1 MGPIMR
7 IVFLVALV
15 VTAVNGEASKARPT
29 STKRTLEKHPAFVA
43 LRKEL
48 EELKAM
54 YGELKAG
61 STSSVGVSTAD
72 KTSQTEG
79 ISANN
84 LNLASGGKKFPAV
97 RKLSS
102 AQRKRILI
110 TGGAGFV
117 GSHLTDVLMKQGHE
131 VTVMDNFFTGRKAN
145 IEHWVGHPNFELA
158 HHDVVEEFMEE
169 VDEIYHL
176 ASPASPPHY
185 MYNPIKTI
193 KTNTIGTINMLGLAR
208 RVGARIL
215 LASTSEIYGD
225 PEVHPQVESYR
236 GNVNTIGPRACYDE
250 AKRVAETLMYAYQ
263 KQGGVEVRVARIF
276 NTFGPRMNMGDGRV
290 VSNFILQAI
299 QNKNITVYGTG
310 NQTRSFQYVSDLVA
324 GLVALMNGNYSLPT
338 NIGNPDEYTM
348 LEFAKEIISLTESKS
363 HIIFKP
369 LPKDDP
375 MRRRP
380 DITVA
385 KDNIGWEPVVKVRD
399 GLVKAIEYFKKE
411 LLENEADG
419 ESSVRKSGPYGHMAD
434 YAKNSQ
440 A

>member
-1 MGPIMR
+1 MGTSR
-7 IVFLVALV
+7 KLFLAVAALMIIT
-15 VTAVNGEASKARPT
+15 VTATE
-29 STKRTLEKHPAFVA
+29 STTKNKRTLEKHPAFVA
-43 LRKEL
+43 LKQEL
-48 EELKAM
+48 AELKEA
-54 YGELKAG
+54 YNELKGGGGASITKARTPSNVRFNDIKLAETG
-61 STSSVGVSTAD
+61 GQKVYPKV
-72 KTSQTEG
+72 KKLN
-79 ISANN
+79 SAH
-84 LNLASGGKKFPAV
+84 
-97 RKLSS
+97 
-102 AQRKRILI
+102 RKRILI

-145 IEHWVGHPNFELA
+145 IEHWIGHPNFELA
-158 HHDVVEEFMEE
+158 HHDVVEDFMEE
-169 VDEIYHL
+169 IDEIYHL

-208 RVGARIL
+208 RVGARML
-215 LASTSEIYGD
+215 LASTSEVYGD

-236 GNVNTIGPRACYDE
+236 GSVSTIGPRACYDE
-250 AKRVAETLMYAYQ
+250 AKRVAETLMYAYH
-263 KQGGVEVRVARIF
+263 KQAGVEVRVARIF

-299 QNKNITVYGTG
+299 QGKDITVYGSG

-324 GLVALMNGNYSLPT
+324 GLVALMNSNYSMPT

-348 LEFAKEIISLTESKS
+348 LEFAKEIIELTESDSK
-363 HIIFKP
+363 IVYKP

-385 KDNIGWEPVVKVRD
+385 KTKVGWQPVVKVKE
-399 GLVKAIEYFKKE
+399 GLGKTIAYFKQE
-411 LLENEADG
+411 LEDNQEDEDAP
-419 ESSVRKSGPYGHMAD
+419 VRKTGPYGHMAD